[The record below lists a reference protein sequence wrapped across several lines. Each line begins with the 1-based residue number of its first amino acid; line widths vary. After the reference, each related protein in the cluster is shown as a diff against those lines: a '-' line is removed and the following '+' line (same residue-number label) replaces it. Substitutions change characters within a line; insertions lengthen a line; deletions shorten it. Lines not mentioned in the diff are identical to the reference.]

1 MNITNGNL
9 PMNYKTAKIEYL
21 SEEQLNTLTQAF
33 MDYYDKSIKYRK
45 AKGKYWL
52 TYLFLRFTGARL
64 NEVLSIND
72 NTDVDFR
79 NSEVKLV
86 TLKQKNKTFR
96 IVPLPNQ
103 VISELATYLAQYPG
117 EKGKVFKILDCNFR
131 RRFYLIGEKAGL
143 PKNLSHPHILRH
155 TRAIE
160 LLRAGVPVTAVQALL
175 GHSSLTTTAIYLRL
189 SGQEIKWI
197 LKEKGL
203 I

>member
-1 MNITNGNL
+1 MTNGNL

-45 AKGKYWL
+45 ARGKYWL

-86 TLKQKNKTFR
+86 TLKQRNKTFR

-103 VISELATYLAQYPG
+103 VISELATYLAQYPS